1 MIRLAVPGDEAA
13 LTAFLSG
20 HLETS
25 MFLLGN
31 LQAQGLA
38 PSDHPHATTYVLQE
52 QDGRISAVLGLSN
65 SGFLMCQ
72 APGLTPAL
80 AHRLLA
86 PLAGRETQ
94 GMTGEADQ
102 VAVVLAALSAR
113 PRLNR
118 IEPLFA
124 LDLNRLP
131 GTAWPIRLPTPDDVA
146 LLTDWFTGYLA
157 ETDSGPPAD
166 AAIRAQ
172 AAVKDSPVRLIE
184 RAGRPV
190 AMAAINAAAGDVV
203 QVGGVY
209 TPPPLRGQGLAG
221 QAVAALLAE
230 ARGKGAARAILFAA
244 SEAAAKA
251 YVRIGFQRIGSYRV
265 ALWPTPCRIAA

>member
-157 ETDSGPPAD
+157 ETDSGTPAE